1 MTATLEGIKT
11 IPTIPR
17 QGEQYLSVNLAL
29 VELPELVTITQ
40 SLGFKTEVVQ
50 IHLRSGTEVHALL
63 WEGMMS
69 GAAADLNERIDA
81 LADRVN
87 TKAIRSVRGGWT
99 QQAA

>member
-17 QGEQYLSVNLAL
+17 PGEQYLSVNLAL
-29 VELPELVTITQ
+29 VSLPELVAIAQ
-40 SLGFKTEVVQ
+40 SLGFTVEVVQ
-50 IHLRSGTEVHALL
+50 IHQRTGTEVHALL
-63 WEGMMS
+63 WSGLMS
-69 GAAADLNERIDA
+69 EAAADLNQRIDL
-81 LADRVN
+81 LADFVN

>member
-1 MTATLEGIKT
+1 MAATLEGIKT

-17 QGEQYLSVNLAL
+17 KGEQYLSVNLAL
-29 VELPELVTITQ
+29 VSLPELVTVAQ

-50 IHLRSGTEVHALL
+50 IHQRSGTEVHALL
-63 WEGMMS
+63 WEGMITE
-69 GAAADLNERIDA
+69 AETDLNERINA
-81 LADRVN
+81 LADHID